1 MNKLLKEEIERF
13 QLLSKYD
20 TTKTLDEN
28 YQSSEVISEAGANW
42 LNKLFGREART
53 LSKTAAKELE
63 VLFKSFPAEMK
74 KFGNDAAEIIAKLQ
88 SNSYRPDELGTLR
101 KTIFKNSSDD
111 VVRKEI
117 ADDMVKSKN
126 FKDFF
131 SSVKEK
137 KAIDDL
143 IARGYSGDDAAL
155 LYKRYKNQ
163 NGKFLDDIK
172 ATVKPKT
179 KPKTKGKTRQQSQS
193 TNSNSFGGNRNQRI
207 TAASIAKSILNGA
220 GVVVGFVY
228 RNIWKLLAL
237 AATGWIAYE
246 IWKILTKGGN
256 TGYPDCLNKAV
267 TPNDADKMRTRTH
280 ILLEKTGNEFIDENG
295 GGNFYL
301 DKKFET
307 ENKQHKGT
315 WSYDEKSSEVV
326 VKLDNGDEHTI
337 VCENVPGWDDDED
350 EFPSDP
356 ISTTQTEK
364 QKIISS
370 WNGSYNE
377 CDEFPM
383 SLGCKNEGIIGTVQ
397 ICLGLPKDG
406 KFSPKVLDALDSEG
420 YGLELTFDNYKLIKG
435 KCGMSSAKSG
445 FASNL

>member
-20 TTKTLDEN
+20 TNKTLDEN
-28 YQSSEVISEAGANW
+28 YQSSEIISEGGGW
-42 LNKLFGREART
+42 ITRLFGKEAGT
-53 LSKTAAKELE
+53 LSKTAVKELE
-63 VLFKSFPAEMK
+63 VLFKSIPSEMK
-74 KFGNDAAEIIAKLQ
+74 VFGNDAAEILTKLK
-88 SNSYRPDELGTLR
+88 SNSYTPKDLGALR

-117 ADDMVKSKN
+117 ADDMVSSKN

-131 SSVKEK
+131 TSNKEK
-137 KAIDDL
+137 KVIDKM
-143 IARGYSGDDAAL
+143 IAKGYSGDDAIL
-155 LYKRYKNQ
+155 LVQRYKKQ
-163 NGKFLDDIK
+163 GGKFLDDIK
-172 ATVKPKT
+172 AAT
-179 KPKTKGKTRQQSQS
+179 KGSTKGKSRK
-193 TNSNSFGGNRNQRI
+193 NSYDWDSYYNGNQRI
-207 TAASIAKSILNGA
+207 TAASTAWSIVNGA
-220 GVVVGFVY
+220 KVVVGFVY
-228 RNIWKLLAL
+228 NNIWKLLAL

-326 VKLDNGDEHTI
+326 VKLDNGNVHTI
-337 VCENVPGWDDDED
+337 VCENVPGWDDEDED
-350 EFPSDP
+350 TNLSDDP
-356 ISTTQTEK
+356 INVTQTEK
-364 QKIISS
+364 QKLISN

-397 ICLGLPKDG
+397 ICLGLPNDG

-420 YGLELTFDNYKLIKG
+420 YGIELTFDTYKLIKG